1 MEIWRDIPG
10 YIGLYQAS
18 SEGRIRSLD
27 RSISDPYVLSGMR
40 IQKKILAFSTDNHG
54 GRQTVVLSR
63 KGEMKRFQVHRLVLF
78 AFKSVAPDGAEC
90 RHLDGNHLNNR
101 PDNLEWNTH
110 TVNMQ
115 DMSEHGTKLQGEE
128 HPRAKLTEND
138 IREIRAANVTERSLA
153 EQYGVSQVAIHFIRT
168 HKTWKH
174 VA

>member
-27 RSISDPYVLSGMR
+27 RNIADLWILSGMR
-40 IQKKILAFSTDNHG
+40 VQKKILAVNVDNHG
-54 GRQTVVLSR
+54 GRQTVVLCK

-78 AFKSVAPDGAEC
+78 AFKSVAPEGTEC

-101 PDNLEWNTH
+101 PSNLEWNTH

-115 DMSEHGTKLQGEE
+115 DKTTHGTQTYGED

-138 IREIRAANVTERSLA
+138 IREIRAADATERSLA
-153 EQYGVSQVAIHFIRT
+153 EQYGVSQVAIHFIRAR
-168 HKTWKH
+168 KTWKH